1 MISITDVVAVIG
13 LCITAFKT
21 GYVIGKNSRKN
32 ILLLIMLYVK
42 KILPYYLT
50 YVVFITFFGFIIL

>member
-32 ILLLIMLYVK
+32 SRLYYTFCLANNK
-42 KILPYYLT
+42 QN
-50 YVVFITFFGFIIL
+50 VVQTI

>member
-21 GYVIGKNSRKN
+21 GYVIGKNS
-32 ILLLIMLYVK
+32 K
-42 KILPYYLT
+42 KIAAY
-50 YVVFITFFGFIIL
+50 ITHFV

>member
-21 GYVIGKNSRKN
+21 GYVIGRNS
-32 ILLLIMLYVK
+32 IK
-42 KILPYYLT
+42 K
-50 YVVFITFFGFIIL
+50 

>member
-21 GYVIGKNSRKN
+21 GYVIGKN
-32 ILLLIMLYVK
+32 ILLLIKLYVK